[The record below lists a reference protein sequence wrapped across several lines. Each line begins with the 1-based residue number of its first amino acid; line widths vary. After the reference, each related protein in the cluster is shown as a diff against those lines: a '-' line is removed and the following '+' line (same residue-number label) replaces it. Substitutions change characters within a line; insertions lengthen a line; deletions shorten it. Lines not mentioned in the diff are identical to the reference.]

1 MRKCCNWVPRRET
14 SGFPQ
19 ESAGREILV
28 VFAGMS
34 LKKNGNNIDGFMN
47 SCF

>member
-1 MRKCCNWVPRRET
+1 MRKCNWVPRRET

-34 LKKNGNNIDGFMN
+34 LKKMEITLMDF
-47 SCF
+47 